1 MATFEALKMTSRM
14 RVTDEQ
20 AKSLNI
26 VSGPTGIKFAETDI
40 DAEEE

>member
-20 AKSLNI
+20 VKNLNI
-26 VSGPTGIKFAETDI
+26 VTGPTGIKFAETDVGT
-40 DAEEE
+40 EEE